1 MRKTLLFILVLIFLF
16 SFVGCQNQKAIQQEV
31 VDYVEKNYDLLV
43 EYCSAGNT
51 AALSALDMV
60 EKVAV
65 TDGYILVYCKGS
77 GIAPSS
83 QDYGFYYSADHLPVA
98 IDCNLDI
105 ICSSENLTPE
115 GVGYQ
120 YVHNGNVFYTEHI
133 LGNLYLYSNA
143 Y

>member
-1 MRKTLLFILVLIFLF
+1 MKKPLLFILVLMFLF

-43 EYCSAGNT
+43 EYCAAGNT

-65 TDGYILVYCKGS
+65 ADGYILVYCKGS
-77 GIAPSS
+77 GNAPSS
-83 QDYGFYYSADHLPVA
+83 QDYGFYYSEDNLPVA
-98 IDCNLDI
+98 VDCNLDI
-105 ICSSENLTPE
+105 ICSSENLIPE
-115 GVGYQ
+115 GAGYQ

-133 LGNLYLYSNA
+133 LGNFYFYSNA